1 MRVEDPAAVMV
12 EVAEPVAG
20 TGADMSLPLTLG
32 ADMVHLRMSE
42 ADTLVLLIGVGLGM
56 HALLCAAARATLASR
71 GADSTWPAAVTG
83 EVVTGQAV
91 VGEVAAGEVVTGI
104 RTLDITGLATTAI
117 HMAAIMV
124 TDPAGATIHITDIVP
139 ADIILTGT
147 DIRRT

>member
-1 MRVEDPAAVMV
+1 MA

-20 TGADMSLPLTLG
+20 TGADMSPPLTLG
-32 ADMVHLRMSE
+32 ADMVHLHMSE

-91 VGEVAAGEVVTGI
+91 VGEVAAGEVAAGEVVTGI

-117 HMAAIMV
+117 RMAAIMV
-124 TDPAGATIHITDIVP
+124 TDPVGAMIHITDILP
-139 ADIILTGT
+139 ADIILIGT
-147 DIRRT
+147 DIHRT